1 MTDNVKLSDMESNIA
16 VSGKTRVCG
25 LIGDPVEH
33 TLSPLIH
40 NSLAA
45 LMGIDLIYVPMRVE
59 SGNVESAVRGAYD
72 LGMLGLNVT
81 VPHKISVMD
90 AALYI
95 QKNAAVIGAVNT
107 LVRDREEKGYIGYNT
122 DYLGLKRALADDGIS
137 LKDRNV
143 VILGA
148 GGRASEHHR
157 LGGKAN
163 RGDRDTAFLCAFEH
177 AGSVYILNRNADKAE
192 ALCRD
197 VNLFSESE
205 GIKGN
210 EDDALCKPLPLDAH
224 SDVPGSDLTV
234 IQASSV
240 GLHPN
245 TEDVIIDD
253 ERFYARIS
261 YGFDLIYNPA
271 ETRFM
276 RMVAANGGRAS
287 NGLKMLL
294 YQAVCAFEL
303 WNDVKVPSDITDR
316 VADILRAASSP
327 APEDSR

>member
-1 MTDNVKLSDMESNIA
+1 MSERASLSAIEPNIT

-40 NSLAA
+40 NSLASM
-45 LMGIDLIYVPMRVE
+45 MGIDMVYVPMRVE
-59 SGNVESAVRGAYD
+59 RESLITAVNGAYD

-81 VPHKISVMD
+81 VPHKIAVME
-90 AALYI
+90 
-95 QKNAAVIGAVNT
+95 AAVHTQKDAYEIGAVNT
-107 LVRDREEKGYIGYNT
+107 LVRDESKKGYIGYNT
-122 DYLGLKRALADDGIS
+122 DYMGLKRALSDDGIS
-137 LKDRNV
+137 LTGRDV

-148 GGRASEHHR
+148 GGAARA
-157 LGGKAN
+157 A
-163 RGDRDTAFLCAFEH
+163 AFLCAYEQASSLH
-177 AGSVYILNRNADKAE
+177 ILNRNTDKAE

-197 VNLFSESE
+197 VEAC
-205 GIKGN
+205 GGVQ
-210 EDDALCKPLPLDAH
+210 LCKPLPLGAH
-224 SDVPGSDLTV
+224 SDVPGNDLIV

-253 ERFYARIS
+253 ESFYERIS
-261 YGFDLIYNPA
+261 YGFDLIYNPD

-276 RMVAANGGRAS
+276 RMVTAHGGRAS

-303 WNDVKVPSDITDR
+303 WNGVSVPSDITSR
-316 VADILRAASSP
+316 VAGILKAASSP
-327 APEDSR
+327 EPEDSR

>member
-1 MTDNVKLSDMESNIA
+1 MSDSVKRNALESNIA

-45 LMGIDLIYVPMRVE
+45 LMGIDMIYVPMRVE
-59 SGNVESAVRGAYD
+59 SGSVDSAVRGAYD
-72 LGMLGLNVT
+72 LGILGLNVT
-81 VPHKISVMD
+81 VPHKITVMD
-90 AALYI
+90 AALCI

-107 LVRDREEKGYIGYNT
+107 LVRDRENKGYVGYNT
-122 DYLGLKRALADDGIS
+122 DYLGLKRALSDDGIS

-148 GGRASEHHR
+148 GGAARA
-157 LGGKAN
+157 A
-163 RGDRDTAFLCAFEH
+163 AFLCAFER
-177 AGSVYILNRNADKAE
+177 AGSVYILNRNTDKAE

-197 VNLFSESE
+197 VDIE
-205 GIKGN
+205 
-210 EDDALCKPLPLDAH
+210 LCKPLPLNAH
-224 SDVPGSDLTV
+224 SDLPGDDLTV

-240 GLHPN
+240 GLHPD

-253 ERFYARIS
+253 ESFYSRIS

-276 RMVAANGGRAS
+276 RMVTAHGGRAS

-303 WNDVKVPSDITDR
+303 WNDVRVPADITDR
-316 VADILRAASSP
+316 VADILRAA
-327 APEDSR
+327 AIPEAEDIR

>member
-59 SGNVESAVRGAYD
+59 SGSVESAVHGAYD

-90 AALYI
+90 AALHI

-148 GGRASEHHR
+148 GGAARA
-157 LGGKAN
+157 A
-163 RGDRDTAFLCAFEH
+163 AFLCAFEH

-197 VNLFSESE
+197 VDIE
-205 GIKGN
+205 
-210 EDDALCKPLPLDAH
+210 LCKPLPLDAH

-253 ERFYARIS
+253 ESFYARIS

-276 RMVAANGGRAS
+276 RMVTAHGGRAS

>member
-1 MTDNVKLSDMESNIA
+1 MEMTDNVKLSDMESNIA

-59 SGNVESAVRGAYD
+59 SGSVESAVHGAYD

-90 AALYI
+90 AALHI

-148 GGRASEHHR
+148 GGAARA
-157 LGGKAN
+157 A
-163 RGDRDTAFLCAFEH
+163 AFLCAFEH

-197 VNLFSESE
+197 VDIE
-205 GIKGN
+205 
-210 EDDALCKPLPLDAH
+210 LCKPLPLDAH

-253 ERFYARIS
+253 ESFYARIS

-276 RMVAANGGRAS
+276 RMVTAHGGRAS

>member
-59 SGNVESAVRGAYD
+59 SGSVESAVRGAYD

-148 GGRASEHHR
+148 GGAARA
-157 LGGKAN
+157 A
-163 RGDRDTAFLCAFEH
+163 AFLCAFEH

>member
-59 SGNVESAVRGAYD
+59 SGSVESAVRGAYD

-90 AALYI
+90 AALHI

-148 GGRASEHHR
+148 GGAARA
-157 LGGKAN
+157 A
-163 RGDRDTAFLCAFEH
+163 AFLCAFEH

-197 VNLFSESE
+197 VDIE
-205 GIKGN
+205 
-210 EDDALCKPLPLDAH
+210 LCKPLPLDAH

-253 ERFYARIS
+253 ESFYARIS

-276 RMVAANGGRAS
+276 RMVVAHGGRAS

>member
-1 MTDNVKLSDMESNIA
+1 MSDSVKRSALKSNIA

-59 SGNVESAVRGAYD
+59 SGSVESAVRGAYD

-90 AALYI
+90 AALHI

-148 GGRASEHHR
+148 GGAARA
-157 LGGKAN
+157 A
-163 RGDRDTAFLCAFEH
+163 AFLCAFEH

-197 VNLFSESE
+197 VDIE
-205 GIKGN
+205 
-210 EDDALCKPLPLDAH
+210 LCKPLPLDAH

-253 ERFYARIS
+253 ESFYARIS

-276 RMVAANGGRAS
+276 RMVTAHGGRAS

>member
-59 SGNVESAVRGAYD
+59 SGSVESAVRGAYD

-148 GGRASEHHR
+148 GGAARA
-157 LGGKAN
+157 A
-163 RGDRDTAFLCAFEH
+163 AFLCAFEH

-253 ERFYARIS
+253 ESFYARIS

>member
-1 MTDNVKLSDMESNIA
+1 MMEMTDNVKLSDMESNIA

-59 SGNVESAVRGAYD
+59 SGSVESAVRGAYD

-148 GGRASEHHR
+148 GGAARA
-157 LGGKAN
+157 A
-163 RGDRDTAFLCAFEH
+163 AFLCAFEH

-197 VNLFSESE
+197 VDIE
-205 GIKGN
+205 
-210 EDDALCKPLPLDAH
+210 LCKPLPLDAH
-224 SDVPGSDLTV
+224 SHVPGSDLTV

-253 ERFYARIS
+253 ESFYARIS

-276 RMVAANGGRAS
+276 RMVTAHGGRAS

-327 APEDSR
+327 ASEDSR

>member
-59 SGNVESAVRGAYD
+59 SGSVESAVHGAYD

-90 AALYI
+90 AALHI

-148 GGRASEHHR
+148 GGAARA
-157 LGGKAN
+157 A
-163 RGDRDTAFLCAFEH
+163 AFLCAFEH

-197 VNLFSESE
+197 VDTE
-205 GIKGN
+205 
-210 EDDALCKPLPLDAH
+210 LCKPLPLDAH

-253 ERFYARIS
+253 ESFYARIS

-276 RMVAANGGRAS
+276 RMVTAHGGRAS

>member
-1 MTDNVKLSDMESNIA
+1 MIDNVKLSDMESNIA

-59 SGNVESAVRGAYD
+59 SGSVESAVRGAYD

-95 QKNAAVIGAVNT
+95 QKNAVVIGAVNT

-148 GGRASEHHR
+148 GGAARA
-157 LGGKAN
+157 A
-163 RGDRDTAFLCAFEH
+163 AFLCAFEQ

-210 EDDALCKPLPLDAH
+210 EDDTLCKPLPLDAH

-240 GLHPN
+240 GLYPN

-253 ERFYARIS
+253 ESFYARIS

-276 RMVAANGGRAS
+276 RMVTAHGGRAS

>member
-59 SGNVESAVRGAYD
+59 SGSVESAVHGAYD

-148 GGRASEHHR
+148 GGAARA
-157 LGGKAN
+157 A
-163 RGDRDTAFLCAFEH
+163 AFLCAFEH

-197 VNLFSESE
+197 VDIE
-205 GIKGN
+205 
-210 EDDALCKPLPLDAH
+210 LCKPLPLDAH

-253 ERFYARIS
+253 ESFYARIS

-276 RMVAANGGRAS
+276 RMVTAHGGRAS

>member
-59 SGNVESAVRGAYD
+59 SGSVESAVRGAYD

-148 GGRASEHHR
+148 GGAARA
-157 LGGKAN
+157 A
-163 RGDRDTAFLCAFEH
+163 AFLCAFEH

-197 VNLFSESE
+197 VDIE
-205 GIKGN
+205 
-210 EDDALCKPLPLDAH
+210 LCKPLPLDAH

-253 ERFYARIS
+253 ESFYARIS

-276 RMVAANGGRAS
+276 RMVTAHGGRAS

>member
-1 MTDNVKLSDMESNIA
+1 MTDKVKLSDMESNIA

-59 SGNVESAVRGAYD
+59 SGSVESAVRGAYD

-148 GGRASEHHR
+148 GGAARA
-157 LGGKAN
+157 A
-163 RGDRDTAFLCAFEH
+163 AFLCAFEH

-253 ERFYARIS
+253 ESFYARIS

>member
-59 SGNVESAVRGAYD
+59 SGSVESAVHGAYD

-90 AALYI
+90 AALHI

-148 GGRASEHHR
+148 GGAARA
-157 LGGKAN
+157 A
-163 RGDRDTAFLCAFEH
+163 AFLCAFEH

-197 VNLFSESE
+197 VDIE
-205 GIKGN
+205 
-210 EDDALCKPLPLDAH
+210 LCKPLPLDAH

-253 ERFYARIS
+253 ESFYARIS

-276 RMVAANGGRAS
+276 RMVVAHGGRAS

>member
-1 MTDNVKLSDMESNIA
+1 MTDSTKLSATESNIT

-40 NSLAA
+40 NSLAS
-45 LMGIDLIYVPMRVE
+45 LMGIDLVYVPMRVE
-59 SGNVESAVRGAYD
+59 SGSVDSAVRGALD
-72 LGMLGLNVT
+72 LGILGLNVT
-81 VPHKISVMD
+81 VPHKIAVMD
-90 AALYI
+90 SLIHI
-95 QKNAAVIGAVNT
+95 QKNASEIGAVNT
-107 LVRDREEKGYIGYNT
+107 LVRDEEEKGYIGYNT
-122 DYLGLKRALADDGIS
+122 DYLGLKRALSDDGVS
-137 LKDRNV
+137 LKDRDV

-148 GGRASEHHR
+148 GGAARA
-157 LGGKAN
+157 A
-163 RGDRDTAFLCAFEH
+163 AFLCAFEH
-177 AGSVYILNRNADKAE
+177 AGSVYILNRNTDRAE

-197 VNLFSESE
+197 VNEYAERE
-205 GIKGN
+205 GGKVGLGSK
-210 EDDALCKPLPLDAH
+210 LCKPLSLSAH
-224 SDVPGSDLTV
+224 ASVPGSDLTV

-253 ERFYARIS
+253 ESFYARVS
-261 YGFDLIYNPA
+261 YGFDLIYNPS

-276 RMVAANGGRAS
+276 RLVTGYGGRAS

-303 WNDVKVPSDITDR
+303 WNKVSVPPDVTDR
-316 VADILRAASSP
+316 VADILKSAASP
-327 APEDSR
+327 ETEDSR